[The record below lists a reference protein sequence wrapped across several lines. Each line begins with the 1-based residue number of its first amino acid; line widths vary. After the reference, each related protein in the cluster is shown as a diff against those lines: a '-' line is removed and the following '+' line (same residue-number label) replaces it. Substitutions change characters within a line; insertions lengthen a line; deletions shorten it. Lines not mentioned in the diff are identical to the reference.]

1 MYFAAFFKKEF
12 INNKSIIFNYKKE
25 MIGELKA
32 DDSNKQRCQR
42 LMGVTVSSKTLKI
55 TKLQKSSK
63 IQMTQGKNSGFLYS
77 LFDQIHCKDCKILEL
92 VYISVR
98 EKMGELDKT
107 K

>member
-1 MYFAAFFKKEF
+1 MA
-12 INNKSIIFNYKKE
+12 
-25 MIGELKA
+25 
-32 DDSNKQRCQR
+32 
-42 LMGVTVSSKTLKI
+42 KT
-55 TKLQKSSK
+55 Q
-63 IQMTQGKNSGFLYS
+63 GFLYS